1 MQPAAHEPM
10 QAITLFVNKIKL
22 SCILNMLY
30 LITNT
35 AACLQ
40 SL

>member
-1 MQPAAHEPM
+1 
-10 QAITLFVNKIKL
+10 
-22 SCILNMLY
+22 MLY